1 MVIGKLDNYFKFI
14 SIFLVFLLLAFD
26 EHLALVYL
34 MIMFTD
40 YIWYNSDNFISFKIS
55 KGSGDDIQVFLEA
68 LAALG
73 IFLTLST
80 VLVSVFDPQSIM
92 GGDIATGAQTI
103 FHLLSTTTPIL
114 KGSVLF
120 TVIGW
125 GILAPII
132 ETSFFFGR
140 LLEGMATY
148 MEELIGKKISVYK
161 FSKNLLI
168 VFFMIA
174 TMFTLFHI
182 TSKGL
187 RNIPLLITFIFSL
200 ISCTLVVR
208 QKSLKGAIELH
219 IMTNMA
225 AVAASMGWL

>member
-148 MEELIGKKISVYK
+148 MEELIGKKIDRKSTRLN
-161 FSKNLLI
+161 SSH
-168 VFFMIA
+168 
-174 TMFTLFHI
+174 TD
-182 TSKGL
+182 
-187 RNIPLLITFIFSL
+187 
-200 ISCTLVVR
+200 ISR
-208 QKSLKGAIELH
+208 MPSSA
-219 IMTNMA
+219 
-225 AVAASMGWL
+225 